1 MIERNERNTCEQC
14 VTCSHPS
21 ERNERNTTLGSV
33 TIVRWV
39 GRMAADLVPMPPFQG
54 GRGVAV
60 VGLALS
66 LPKIRGKNHG

>member
-1 MIERNERNTCEQC
+1 MMIERNERNTCEQC

-39 GRMAADLVPMPPFQG
+39 GWMADLVPMPLFLG
-54 GRGVAV
+54 GGVVAGG
-60 VGLALS
+60 GLHSTHTAGWLV
-66 LPKIRGKNHG
+66 